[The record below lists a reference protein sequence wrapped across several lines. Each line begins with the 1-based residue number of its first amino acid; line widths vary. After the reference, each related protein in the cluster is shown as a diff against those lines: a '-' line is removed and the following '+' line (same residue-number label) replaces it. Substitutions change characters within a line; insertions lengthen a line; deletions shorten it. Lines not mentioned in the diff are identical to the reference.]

1 MYSLDPHIHSCY
13 SPDSLTKIEDIIAKS
28 IDLKLD
34 IIAISDHNTVEGS
47 KVAVE
52 LTKNR
57 DDLLVIP
64 SIEISSEKGHILGFG
79 CEEKIEEGLPAQET
93 IDKIRDQGG
102 IAIIPHPYCYYRH
115 GLLHKINYKTLD
127 FDAIEVKN
135 ARFIIGYC
143 NNKAKNISE
152 YDNIPG
158 LGSSDAHYV
167 EFIGDCYTNID
178 CEMDIDSVL
187 KAIKKGKV
195 EVHGKGTSNVELSKY
210 LFHKHIH

>member
-1 MYSLDPHIHSCY
+1 MTKLDPHIHSCY
-13 SPDSLTKIEDIIAKS
+13 SPDSYTKIEDIIKKAVS
-28 IDLKLD
+28 LNID

-47 KVAVE
+47 KVAVKE
-52 LTKNR
+52 TKNR
-57 DDLLVIP
+57 DDILVIP
-64 SIEISSEKGHILGFG
+64 SIEISSKKGHILGFG
-79 CEEKIEEGLPAQET
+79 CEEKIPEGLDSQET
-93 IDKIRDQGG
+93 IDRIRDQGG
-102 IAIIPHPYCYYRH
+102 LAIIPHPYCYYRH

-143 NNKAKNISE
+143 NRKAENISK

-167 EFIGDCYTNID
+167 EFIGDCYTEIQ
-178 CEMDIDSVL
+178 CEKDIDSVM

-195 EVHGKGTSNVELSKY
+195 KAQGKGTSNIELSRY
-210 LFHKHIH
+210 LYHKHIH